1 MLPKE
6 VIKNIRRIEIRTKKL
21 VNDVFSGEYHS
32 VFKGRGMEFQE
43 VREYQAG
50 DDIRII
56 DWNVTARYGTPF
68 VKRFREER
76 ELTIILLIDA
86 SSSNQFGT
94 SQRLKNQIA
103 SELCSVLA
111 FSAVKNNDRV
121 GMIIFTD
128 KVEKYVKPQK
138 GYSHVLRLVRDILF
152 FKPESKGTDINSALE
167 FLIKVTKRRCVVFL
181 VSDFLCKGY
190 EKPLSVAS
198 RKYDLIAIK
207 ISDPREMEL
216 PKVGLLELEDSESG
230 KQTLIDTSD
239 SRILN
244 DFSRQRKREEE
255 NLKKSFAS
263 LDLDNI
269 SISTDKSYV
278 EPLMAFFKYRAK
290 KFR

>member
-6 VIKNIRRIEIRTKKL
+6 VIKNIRRIEIRTKRL

-56 DWNVTARYGTPF
+56 DWNVTARYGMPF
-68 VKRFREER
+68 VKKFREER
-76 ELTIILLIDA
+76 ELTIMFLIDA
-86 SSSNQFGT
+86 SFSNQFGT
-94 SQRLKNQIA
+94 SQRLKNQIG

-138 GYSHVLRLVRDILF
+138 GYSHVLRLVRDMLF
-152 FKPESKGTDINSALE
+152 FKPENKNTDINSALE

-181 VSDFLCKGY
+181 VSDFLCRGY
-190 EKPLSVAS
+190 EKLLSVAS

-207 ISDPREMEL
+207 IDDPREKEL
-216 PKVGLLELEDSESG
+216 PKVGLLHLEDSESG
-230 KQTLIDTSD
+230 KQMLMDTSNPE
-239 SRILN
+239 ILD
-244 DFSRQRKREEE
+244 DFAKRRKREEE
-255 NLKKSFAS
+255 NLRKSFAS
-263 LDLDNI
+263 LDLDSV